1 LRSPFYCARADGFT
15 LPELIA
21 VIAIASIIAAIGLP
35 RMWASGYD
43 DRRLYDETLAALR
56 YAHRTAVAYQRT
68 VCANFTGTSLTLTYS
83 SAYAPPSCNTP
94 LREPNGTSQYLVNAV
109 GSAAYLSAFNFS
121 FDRRGVPSAAQTL
134 SITDGKSIV
143 IEPDSGYV
151 H

>member
-1 LRSPFYCARADGFT
+1 

-43 DRRLYDETLAALR
+43 DGRLYDETLAALK

-68 VCANFTGTSLTLTYS
+68 VCLGFTGTSLTLTYS
-83 SAYAPPSCNTP
+83 SVYTPPSCNLP
-94 LREPNGTSQYLVNAV
+94 LREPDGTSQYVVNAS
-109 GSAAYLSAFNFS
+109 GSASFSSASNFS
-121 FDRRGVPSAAQTL
+121 YDRRGVPSAAQT
-134 SITDGKSIV
+134 ITITGGRSIV
-143 IEPDSGYV
+143 VEPETGYV